1 MFSAIK
7 RALGVRTA
15 NYWDHPYYPTRY
27 FRRQVVVWLVQNRQ
41 RVWYNEHVALEA
53 NYGFEE
59 TTPSY
64 EGPLSYK
71 SYCRAL
77 LNKKF
82 WGDEVVLY
90 AVSCMWD
97 LRITIFNSRT
107 GQEYRVR
114 HSVAMDQADVN
125 LVLNGGTHYSAVG
138 KWSPGHL

>member
-1 MFSAIK
+1 MFSVMK
-7 RALGVRTA
+7 RALGVCTA
-15 NYWDHPYYPTRY
+15 NCWDHPYYLTRY
-27 FRRQVVVWLVQNRQ
+27 FRQQVVVWLVQNRQ
-41 RVWYNEHVALEA
+41 WVWFNEHVALEA

-82 WGDEVVLY
+82 WGDEIILY

-107 GQEYRVR
+107 GQEYHVR
-114 HSVAMDQADVN
+114 HSVVMDQADVN
-125 LVLNGGTHYSAVG
+125 LVLNGGTHYSVAG
-138 KWSPGHL
+138 KWLPGHL